1 MVRVFCYASGM
12 NAQELKQRYEQL
24 RPTLKLDEVS
34 VRLKELKELTA
45 KPDLWSNQEEAVAL
59 TSEQA
64 ALEKQL
70 DHVSDVET
78 LLELLEDLTEAD
90 LQQLEQ
96 EIRALEAVTLLAGA
110 HDAQGALVSIHAG
123 TGGTDAMDWAQMLE
137 RMYLRFVEAGSTE
150 LPERRILG
158 IDRSSWKAELVDR
171 REGEEA
177 GVKEVVFQ
185 VTGRYAYGLLKGE
198 AGVHRLVR
206 ISPFGGKDLRQTS
219 FALVQVV
226 PMLPASETPKLS
238 ETELQIDVYRAGGA
252 GGQHVNTTNSAVR
265 ITHIPTGL
273 VVAVQNERSQHQ
285 NKAVALSILA
295 SKLARLQETKDAQE
309 LAALKGEFK
318 EGTWGNQIRSYVLQ
332 PYQMVKDLRTQE
344 ETSDVQTVLDG
355 GLKPFLEAQLY
366 ER

>member
-1 MVRVFCYASGM
+1 MVRFFCYASGM
-12 NAQELKQRYEQL
+12 NAAELKQRYEQL

-34 VRLKELKELTA
+34 GRLQELAQLTSA
-45 KPDLWSNQEEAVAL
+45 PDLWEDQEAAVAL

-70 DHVSDVET
+70 QQVGDVET
-78 LLELLEDLTEAD
+78 LLELLEELSEAD
-90 LQQLEQ
+90 VAQLEQ
-96 EIRALEAVTLLAGA
+96 GIRALEAVTLLSGP
-110 HDAQGALVSIHAG
+110 HDSQGALVSIHAG

-137 RMYLRFVEAGSTE
+137 RMYLRFLEAGATE
-150 LPERRILG
+150 LPERRVLG
-158 IDRSSWKAELVDR
+158 IERSSWKVELVDR

-177 GVKEVVFQ
+177 GIKEVVFQ

-226 PMLPASETPKLS
+226 PMLPPSETPKLN
-238 ETELQIDVYRAGGA
+238 EAELQIDVYRAGGA

-265 ITHIPTGL
+265 VTHIPTGL

-285 NKAVALSILA
+285 NKAVAMAILA
-295 SKLARLQETKDAQE
+295 SKLARLQETKDAEE
-309 LAALKGEFK
+309 LATLRGEFR

-332 PYQMVKDLRTQE
+332 PYQMVKDLRTQV
-344 ETSDVQTVLDG
+344 ETSDVQSVLDG
-355 GLKPFLEAQLY
+355 NLKPFLEAQLY

>member
-1 MVRVFCYASGM
+1 MQP
-12 NAQELKQRYEQL
+12 QELKQRYEQL
-24 RPTLKLDEVS
+24 RPSLKVDEVS
-34 VRLKELKELTA
+34 ARLKELRRFTSA
-45 KPDLWSNQEEAVAL
+45 ADLWSNQEEAVAL
-59 TSEQA
+59 TTEQA

-70 DHVSDVET
+70 EQVEEVET
-78 LLELLEDLTEAD
+78 LIELINELGEDDLQLLE
-90 LQQLEQ
+90 QG
-96 EIRALEAVTLLAGA
+96 IRTLEAVTLLSGG
-110 HDAQGALVSIHAG
+110 HDTHGALISVHAG

-137 RMYLRFVEAGSTE
+137 RMYLRFIESGSSE
-150 LPERRILG
+150 LPERRTLG
-158 IDRSSWKAELVDR
+158 IDRSSWKVELVDR

-177 GVKEVVFQ
+177 GIKEVVFQ

-226 PMLPASETPKLS
+226 PMLPPSETPKLN
-238 ETELQIDVYRAGGA
+238 EAELQIDVYRAGGA

-265 ITHIPTGL
+265 ITHLPTGL

-295 SKLARLQETKDAQE
+295 SKLARLQELKDAEE
-309 LAALKGEFK
+309 LATLRGEFR

-332 PYQMVKDLRTQE
+332 PYQMVKDLRTQV
-344 ETSDVQTVLDG
+344 ETSDVQGVLDG